1 MNSFKS
7 IYMMTLIAS
16 GTLRAGR
23 GVTVAGAEVA
33 AAGAAGVGIAVE
45 DAVSGDTAKVYT
57 LGEIPCVSGGVF
69 PKGAEVMFDAEG
81 RVVVWNGLG
90 GQACGIALE
99 ASSAAGQMPRVYLQP
114 AGLATGHLALIT
126 ASGAIRVGRG
136 VSFANAEISA
146 AGAAVKGFAVAAAA
160 DGESVLIVRHGPA
173 LAVAGGTITAGGALQ
188 VDDQGRVIALDTGV
202 ACGVTDASSTVG
214 NNVQIWVK

>member
-7 IYMMTLIAS
+7 IYMMTIVAT

-33 AAGAAGVGIAVE
+33 AKGAAGIGIAVE

-69 PKGAEVMFDAEG
+69 PAGAELQFDAEG
-81 RVVVWNGLG
+81 RVILWDGLG

-99 ASSAAGQMPRVYLQP
+99 ASTAAGQKPRVYLQP

-126 ASGAIRVGRG
+126 ASGAIRAGRG
-136 VSFANAEISA
+136 VTFGDAEVASA
-146 AGAAVKGFAVAAAA
+146 GVAVKGFAVAAAA

-173 LAVAGGTITAGGALQ
+173 LAVAGGTISAGGGLQ
-188 VDDQGRVIALDTGV
+188 VDNQGRVIALDAGV